1 MCVSADGRFCIS
13 SNGGNSASI
22 NASKLSGNSS
32 TRSSTHIP
40 KPQHLQRPNQIPT
53 SCQSSI
59 LRVVEQ
65 TEENKDDDYDQ
76 LAPANKE
83 CNVINNSAGVH
94 YACTNLVAELR
105 EKRTRQQPSNSRRSP
120 KNSMVIKSDPTISL
134 PSSLPGTPRLVQ
146 RKVLSHCSYSGK
158 QSLYKLLLSVSS
170 KYCLLEWGKNRN
182 TIQKDLTCTVAL
194 M

>member
-1 MCVSADGRFCIS
+1 MCVSADGRFC
-13 SNGGNSASI
+13 NGGNSASI

-65 TEENKDDDYDQ
+65 TEETRTTNKDDDYDQ

-83 CNVINNSAGVH
+83 CNVVNNSAGVH

-146 RKVLSHCSYSGK
+146 RKVLGHSSYSGK
-158 QSLYKLLLSVSS
+158 QSLYKLLLLSVSS
-170 KYCLLEWGKNRN
+170 K
-182 TIQKDLTCTVAL
+182 
-194 M
+194 

>member
-1 MCVSADGRFCIS
+1 M
-13 SNGGNSASI
+13 
-22 NASKLSGNSS
+22 
-32 TRSSTHIP
+32 
-40 KPQHLQRPNQIPT
+40 
-53 SCQSSI
+53 
-59 LRVVEQ
+59 EQ

-83 CNVINNSAGVH
+83 CNVVNNPAGVH

-105 EKRTRQQPSNSRRSP
+105 EKRTRQQPSYSRRSP

-170 KYCLLEWGKNRN
+170 KYWGGNRN
-182 TIQKDLTCTVAL
+182 TIQKDLLLCQP
-194 M
+194 MYPPIISIISISS